1 VWGGGGEEDSGPLNN
16 AVRVAVVVG
25 GHEKGGVLTRRRLGS
40 VVEALDLE
48 EMVARNEKLRTD
60 SAIIASTVE
69 NTSVLGLGF
78 NPNQHNKEKKKNK
91 EETIRPGARE
101 ARG

>member
-1 VWGGGGEEDSGPLNN
+1 
-16 AVRVAVVVG
+16 VVG

-40 VVEALDLE
+40 MVEALDLE
-48 EMVARNEKLRTD
+48 EMVARNEKLRTG

-78 NPNQHNKEKKKNK
+78 NPNQHNKEKKTKK
-91 EETIRPGARE
+91 RPSDPVQEKQEDEPSDAG
-101 ARG
+101 

>member
-1 VWGGGGEEDSGPLNN
+1 
-16 AVRVAVVVG
+16 
-25 GHEKGGVLTRRRLGS
+25 
-40 VVEALDLE
+40 VEALDLE